1 MPNRSVNEEL
11 ITGFP
16 PWCGSKF
23 RIAEG
28 PHFPLIQCNDCR
40 RDEWIE
46 FIDPR
51 RKGLV
56 TARQLAEVVPLSVD
70 TIYRCARI
78 GKIPSL
84 LLDKERYFDQNLIMK
99 WQRESLESSTT

>member
-56 TARQLAEVVPLSVD
+56 TASRPWRNCSCFVTCDEACGNGKMVPSV
-70 TIYRCARI
+70 R
-78 GKIPSL
+78 P
-84 LLDKERYFDQNLIMK
+84 
-99 WQRESLESSTT
+99 QRK